1 MPTKAKT
8 TSKASVKTQK
18 PSAKKKT
25 VSNFP
30 KSKSGSAVNNAKL
43 TQEQILAI
51 KKSQFVDEVAKMKG
65 IPKQPDYNEY
75 LNRIIKSLPEEQRNI
90 FIAFVT
96 ASKKKKIAV
105 TDCKGKD
112 LIISIAPK
120 NEAGKI
126 LIKHYNSQNGTVK
139 ASEILRMFDI
149 VRTGN
154 KSYSQ
159 GNTVYSIIKK
169 KNNETYKTVVKI
181 YSNGTDAVL
190 KSFHSTIGY

>member
-112 LIISIAPK
+112 
-120 NEAGKI
+120 
-126 LIKHYNSQNGTVK
+126 T
-139 ASEILRMFDI
+139 
-149 VRTGN
+149 
-154 KSYSQ
+154 
-159 GNTVYSIIKK
+159 
-169 KNNETYKTVVKI
+169 
-181 YSNGTDAVL
+181 
-190 KSFHSTIGY
+190 